1 MVIVDSCDDGTVKQ
15 HNSNLV
21 LKSPIHQSSQQYLDQ
36 QIQSPTPIRL
46 INLELHKQS
55 TVNLNSQQ

>member
-1 MVIVDSCDDGTVKQ
+1 MVVVDSCDNGTVKQ

-36 QIQSPTPIRL
+36 QIQSPAAICN
-46 INLELHKQS
+46 INLELYKQA
-55 TVNLNSQQ
+55 TVNLNSQ